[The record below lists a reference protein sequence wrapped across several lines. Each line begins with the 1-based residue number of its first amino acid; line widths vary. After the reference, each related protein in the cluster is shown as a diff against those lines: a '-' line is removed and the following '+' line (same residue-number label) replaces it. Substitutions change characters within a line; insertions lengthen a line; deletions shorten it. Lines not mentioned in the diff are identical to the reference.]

1 MLWPSLSAAGFLVA
15 IALVVAL
22 ARSETVRWERGRRA
36 EQAARRR
43 PRHRR
48 TGPDPAAGPAGGG
61 ATGDAAA
68 PDGPVPGGP
77 PAAGAGVRDEV
88 RRPDRPRRP
97 GRPGRRLR
105 QAAAGVHPVERA
117 LHLPGRRRR
126 GRSQTPAP

>member
-61 ATGDAAA
+61 ET
-68 PDGPVPGGP
+68 GGP